1 MYDRTTTPEQEAR
14 GFLAE
19 SRFFSYVNY
28 TRHPFV
34 RGFVRV
40 EQGSALLDARGIDG
54 FVYHYRR
61 GHSTTP
67 KRIPIQLKTGFV
79 YGGDGYHTTR
89 NDLRVPIIPINVDMR
104 PGSMLDRIR
113 RLLDAFDASPKE
125 YETKL
130 CAMERWQPS
139 SVEIELAQLIEQSRS
154 RFKAPP
160 LRASVDRAFE
170 TA

>member
-19 SRFFSYVNY
+19 SRFFTYVNY

-40 EQGSALLDARGIDG
+40 EQASALMDARGIDG
-54 FVYHYRR
+54 FVHHYRR
-61 GHSTTP
+61 GTSSTP
-67 KRIPIQLKTGFV
+67 KRIPIQLKTGFA
-79 YGGDGYHTTR
+79 YGSDGCHTTR
-89 NDLRVPIIPINVDMR
+89 NDLRVPIIPISVDMR
-104 PGSMLDRIR
+104 PQSMLDQIR

-125 YETKL
+125 YEVKL
-130 CAMERWQPS
+130 CAIEHWQPS
-139 SVEIELAQLIEQSRS
+139 CVELQLADLIERSRE

-160 LRASVDRAFE
+160 LKASVDHAFE